1 MSQVVVG
8 FDGSEPSQHAL
19 VWAAEEARLR
29 SAELHVVQSWK
40 EPVLAGPAGID
51 LWTDPGA
58 IVREVT
64 EAFETQVGELMAAHP
79 GVAFTTTLID
89 QSPARGLME
98 LGSHAEMIV
107 VGARGKGG
115 FAGLGLGSV
124 SNRVARRATVPVV
137 VLRAD
142 PTPQADG
149 PVLAAVEGSESS
161 RHALVWAAEAARA
174 HGGGLRALM
183 AWNYLEPQGVDGP
196 GEFNPGYDEAEAG
209 RVLAQIVTEVLGA
222 EPAVPVEQITICD
235 LPARAL
241 LERSTDASMIVVGR
255 HGSSRWSPME
265 LGTTS
270 QQVLQH
276 ATAPVAVIP
285 GPAR

>member
-8 FDGSEPSQHAL
+8 FDGSEPAQHAL
-19 VWAAEEARLR
+19 NWAAEEARLR

-58 IVREVT
+58 LVREVT
-64 EAFETQVGELMAAHP
+64 EAFETQVAALMAAHP
-79 GVAFTTTLID
+79 GVAFTTSLID
-89 QSPARGLME
+89 QAPARGLID
-98 LGSHAEMIV
+98 LAAEADLVV

-137 VLRAD
+137 VVRAD
-142 PTPQADG
+142 ATAQIDG
-149 PVLAAVEGSESS
+149 PVLAAVEGSASG
-161 RHALVWAAEAARA
+161 RHALAWAAEAAAA

-183 AWNYLEPQGVDGP
+183 AWNYLEPQGPTGP
-196 GEFNPGYDEAEAG
+196 GEFDPRYDDAEAG
-209 RVLAQIVTEVLGA
+209 RVLAQIVADVVGD
-222 EPAVPVEQITICD
+222 EPAIPVEQVTVCD

-241 LERSTDASMIVVGR
+241 LERSAGASLIVMGR
-255 HGSSRWSPME
+255 HGASRWSPME

-276 ATAPVAVIP
+276 ATTPVAVIP
-285 GPAR
+285 GPPH

>member
-8 FDGSEPSQHAL
+8 FDGSEPAQHAL
-19 VWAAEEARLR
+19 NWAAEEARLR
-29 SAELHVVQSWK
+29 STELHVVQSWK

-58 IVREVT
+58 LVREVT
-64 EAFETQVGELMAAHP
+64 EAFETQVAELMAAHP
-79 GVAFTTTLID
+79 GVTFTTSLID
-89 QSPARGLME
+89 QAPARGLMD
-98 LGSHAEMIV
+98 LGADADLIV

-115 FAGLGLGSV
+115 FASLGLGSV
-124 SNRVARRATVPVV
+124 SNRVARRAAVPVV
-137 VLRAD
+137 VVRAD
-142 PTPQADG
+142 PTPQAGG

-161 RHALVWAAEAARA
+161 RHALAWAAEAART
-174 HGGGLRALM
+174 HGTAVRTLM
-183 AWNYLEPQGVDGP
+183 AWNYLEPQGVEGP
-196 GEFNPGYDEAEAG
+196 GEFDPAYDDARAAQ
-209 RVLAQIVTEVLGA
+209 VLAQIVAEVLGD
-222 EPAVPVEQITICD
+222 EPAVPVEQVTTCD

-241 LERSTDASMIVVGR
+241 LDSSADASLIVMGR
-255 HGSSRWSPME
+255 HGASRWSPME

-276 ATAPVAVIP
+276 ATTPVAVIP